1 VILPVLYIVF
11 TRFTELCPLATVNM
25 SILPQFVEKFRYSRL
40 GPAGDEE
47 QGSNQVKFNLMQMV
61 TSKAVRAIAILT
73 VLFLV
78 VIGLFNLPSSGLG
91 PFHQEDGDS
100 SSTAPSTGGKD
111 YSTSPGIYDKVD
123 WSRFAYVQYV
133 TNSAYLCNSVMLF
146 EILHRLGAKAD
157 KLMMYPSWIDVD
169 GTGSDSTLV
178 RKARDQYVVKLQPI
192 QVQSRP
198 SGDCKLSPFHSV
210 ASCAFMK

>member
-1 VILPVLYIVF
+1 
-11 TRFTELCPLATVNM
+11 M

-40 GPAGDEE
+40 GHSGDEE
-47 QGSNQVKFNLMQMV
+47 QNPHQVKFNVVQIL
-61 TSKAVRAIAILT
+61 TSKAVRAIAILII
-73 VLFLV
+73 LFLV
-78 VIGLFNLPSSGLG
+78 VIGLFNLPSTHLG
-91 PFHQEDGDS
+91 PFRQDS
-100 SSTAPSTGGKD
+100 GESPSTPPSRGGKD
-111 YSTSPGIYDKVD
+111 YSTSPGASDGVD

-169 GTGSDSTLV
+169 GTSADSTLV
-178 RKARDQYVVKLQPI
+178 RKVRDNYGVKLQPI

-198 SGDCKLSPFHSV
+198 SGDCK
-210 ASCAFMK
+210 